1 MLEDKSSVYISHSL
15 LFYNY
20 EGNSRSQVFRSNAL
34 LLTLRSVCI
43 KAIVKFSSVT
53 SCHWRRRIVL
63 IGTKLSFHVVTQ
75 LDESF
80 LPVSVYLNG
89 FGTERFF
96 DHKTGF
102 SSSNLS
108 QNREKNKMSQPRES
122 RDHRGTDTHRYKIP
136 PKQYQITETTSGFQA
151 QQRVKLV
158 AYVTRRENHNVI
170 NLTFYT
176 TSKEFLR
183 KPVFQENRDKI
194 KIIWTSTERSSE
206 FTTNKCRLFR
216 HNWTVHIIIN
226 MKTNLSLATN

>member
-1 MLEDKSSVYISHSL
+1 M
-15 LFYNY
+15 
-20 EGNSRSQVFRSNAL
+20 
-34 LLTLRSVCI
+34 
-43 KAIVKFSSVT
+43 
-53 SCHWRRRIVL
+53 
-63 IGTKLSFHVVTQ
+63 
-75 LDESF
+75 
-80 LPVSVYLNG
+80 YLNG

-136 PKQYQITETTSGFQA
+136 PKQYQITETTSGLQA
-151 QQRVKLV
+151 LV

-194 KIIWTSTERSSE
+194 KII
-206 FTTNKCRLFR
+206 
-216 HNWTVHIIIN
+216 
-226 MKTNLSLATN
+226 